1 MPCMLRQAMRL
12 YHATTSHNEQ
22 LRKVVR
28 PGLAGVMLRSVNGE
42 THLQKVYQA
51 RVSHNKQ
58 LDVTLCP
65 GPVWLRTFATK
76 KLVNV
81 DLRSRVCRSERSQKV
96 FSAINICTNK
106 ACSWV
111 SLPFASPMKA
121 GGLARDACSS

>member
-1 MPCMLRQAMRL
+1 MACMRRQVMRL

-22 LRKVVR
+22 LRKAVR
-28 PGLAGVMLRSVNGE
+28 PGLAGVVLRNVNGE

-65 GPVWLRTFATK
+65 GSVWLRAFATK

-81 DLRSRVCRSERSQKV
+81 GLCSRVCRSERSEKV
-96 FSAINICTNK
+96 FSAIT
-106 ACSWV
+106 V
-111 SLPFASPMKA
+111 SVDKS
-121 GGLARDACSS
+121 